1 MACGVW
7 GVVWGCRVVVCGV
20 SGVEWCEGCA
30 GFQIYVLVLRMVR
43 VVQMRISVTFAVGK
57 WVNVSTAARLRP
69 FRSFT
74 PHSALNCIR
83 LLIQLYSTS
92 ELYARHCRFRMYC
105 RHRRHYTLADGADV
119 ADSGEK
125 ALTVGMA
132 IHQTWQLAW

>member
-1 MACGVW
+1 VHGVKSGVRCVVCGVW
-7 GVVWGCRVVVCGV
+7 CGVHGLWRVVCWVWCRVCRVVVCGV

-43 VVQMRISVTFAVGK
+43 VLQMRISVTFSVGK

-83 LLIQLYSTS
+83 LLIQLYV
-92 ELYARHCRFRMYC
+92 RIIRQ
-105 RHRRHYTLADGADV
+105 TLQIPYV
-119 ADSGEK
+119 
-125 ALTVGMA
+125 L
-132 IHQTWQLAW
+132 